1 MKRTITSLGGRAP
14 PGRKTPPP
22 SSESHWRVS
31 VRRLHAGA
39 VSAPRV
45 PSSSDPRVSRYRARP
60 AAPSAAAPL
69 SCSLTSRRRI
79 ASWPTG
85 TDARGRGQTPS
96 GRRGHAT
103 QGRTCWVGASGP
115 SSLGMGPP
123 INPVRFI
130 VACGTVYQ
138 PPAETSIYIGVTTV
152 QNTISNIGSRLTYSS
167 NQIDGFLQY
176 LLFSTWEGSVTASG
190 SVHSDRNGKYYLLN
204 AKVPANWFWNYESG
218 VCAGHGDDNDFYK
231 GNVFDL
237 VCTVVISS
245 AYAYGFSADG
255 S

>member
-1 MKRTITSLGGRAP
+1 MPTVA
-14 PGRKTPPP
+14 
-22 SSESHWRVS
+22 VS
-31 VRRLHAGA
+31 VTAC
-39 VSAPRV
+39 
-45 PSSSDPRVSRYRARP
+45 
-60 AAPSAAAPL
+60 AA
-69 SCSLTSRRRI
+69 
-79 ASWPTG
+79 
-85 TDARGRGQTPS
+85 
-96 GRRGHAT
+96 
-103 QGRTCWVGASGP
+103 
-115 SSLGMGPP
+115 
-123 INPVRFI
+123 I

-255 S
+255 SPVYTGGNDKSSQIVGIRISIRAIAARQPKARLSSATRGTVT